1 LKWLAATSTAGTSD
15 RLAAAKPT
23 FSTESAESS
32 HSARYPAG
40 RHTTFEPYGKTH
52 KNIARQRRLGNVL
65 FAGHQRLCRASLGC
79 STAIDRCLPSAA
91 VLNALALELT
101 DKPRKSVSINWQNRQ
116 FVRAKM
122 LTMVKVLL
130 VKHRYP
136 PD

>member
-1 LKWLAATSTAGTSD
+1 M
-15 RLAAAKPT
+15 
-23 FSTESAESS
+23 AENS

-52 KNIARQRRLGNVL
+52 KNIARQRRLENVL

-79 STAIDRCLPSAA
+79 STAIDRCLRSAA
-91 VLNALALELT
+91 VLKALVLELT
-101 DKPRKSVSINWQNRQ
+101 DKLRKSVSINWQNRQ

-130 VKHRYP
+130 AKHRYP